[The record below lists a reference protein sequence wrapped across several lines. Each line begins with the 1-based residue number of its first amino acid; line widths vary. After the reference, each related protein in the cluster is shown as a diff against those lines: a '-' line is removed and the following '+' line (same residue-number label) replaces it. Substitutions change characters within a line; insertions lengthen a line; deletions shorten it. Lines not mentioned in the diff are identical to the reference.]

1 MRFSITAVALLSL
14 PQYGTCWSD
23 LGHRTVAYLAQK
35 YLTKGAA
42 EYIGGILAGFEFSDA
57 ATWADTIKRGPHS
70 RPWTKEWHYI
80 DALDAPPLECNVNYN
95 RDCFNS
101 EHREGCIIS
110 AITNQTSLFLDPNAE
125 DIVRK
130 EALMFIFHFIGDLHQ
145 PLHIENAFR
154 GGNNI
159 SVCFRR
165 ACAHNKLHAVWDKY
179 IPHKIC
185 GISNAANNDEE
196 RAAAAEWANKLYAAN
211 QKRRVKKQCA
221 DVTNPQK
228 CTMDWATETNKY
240 ICSYVLNVGGLTDL
254 EEIKD
259 WFADRDLS
267 TDYYEGAVPIV
278 DYLIGMAGIR
288 LGGYLN
294 SLSTAAQG
302 AAVLEEQ
309 SPLGD
314 FEL

>member
-1 MRFSITAVALLSL
+1 M
-14 PQYGTCWSD
+14 
-23 LGHRTVAYLAQK
+23 
-35 YLTKGAA
+35 
-42 EYIGGILAGFEFSDA
+42 
-57 ATWADTIKRGPHS
+57 
-70 RPWTKEWHYI
+70 
-80 DALDAPPLECNVNYN
+80 ECNVNYN

-101 EHREGCIIS
+101 EHQKGCIIS
-110 AITNQTSLFLDPNAE
+110 AITNQTLLFLNPNAK

-165 ACAHNKLHAVWDKY
+165 ACAHNELHAVWDKY

-185 GISNAANNDEE
+185 SISNAANNDEE
-196 RAAAAEWANKLYAAN
+196 RAAAAEWADKLYAAN

-228 CTMDWATETNKY
+228 CTMDWAAETNKY

-302 AAVLEEQ
+302 AVVLEEQ

-314 FEL
+314 LEL